1 MSSRSVR
8 LKNFKTYFLKLKSD
22 IKLHVELTSGTIIAS
37 VYLLNGKIVLKKTGE
52 WSTKEQQ
59 RSNVKYHVLPT
70 IIVGNKRQLAIPIS
84 ELLNVLCMTGTMQ
97 PTLVWNST
105 KNEMIKKTTCLI
117 TCVQIF
123 YYMKLTLHTALKQ
136 EYLTFNLSSHTPQP
150 LVITK

>member
-59 RSNVKYHVLPT
+59 RSNVKYHVLHT

-84 ELLNVLCMTGTMQ
+84 ELLNVLCTTGTM
-97 PTLVWNST
+97 
-105 KNEMIKKTTCLI
+105 
-117 TCVQIF
+117 
-123 YYMKLTLHTALKQ
+123 
-136 EYLTFNLSSHTPQP
+136 
-150 LVITK
+150 

>member
-1 MSSRSVR
+1 MRSRSVR

-22 IKLHVELTSGTIIAS
+22 IKLHVELTSGTIVAS
-37 VYLLNGKIVLKKTGE
+37 VYLKKTGE

-84 ELLNVLCMTGTMQ
+84 ELLNVLCTTGTMQ
-97 PTLVWNST
+97 PTLVWNSN

-136 EYLTFNLSSHTPQP
+136 EYFNLQSIQP
-150 LVITK
+150 HSLAFSYY

>member
-8 LKNFKTYFLKLKSD
+8 LKNFKTLNFLKLKSD
-22 IKLHVELTSGTIIAS
+22 FKLHVEINSGLTATS
-37 VYLLNGKIVLKKTGE
+37 VYLQKGKIVLKKTGKI

-97 PTLVWNST
+97 PTLVWNSN

-117 TCVQIF
+117 TCV
-123 YYMKLTLHTALKQ
+123 
-136 EYLTFNLSSHTPQP
+136 
-150 LVITK
+150 

>member
-8 LKNFKTYFLKLKSD
+8 LKNFKTYFLKPNSD
-22 IKLHVELTSGTIIAS
+22 IKLHVELTSGTIVAS

-84 ELLNVLCMTGTMQ
+84 ELLNVLCTTGTM
-97 PTLVWNST
+97 
-105 KNEMIKKTTCLI
+105 
-117 TCVQIF
+117 
-123 YYMKLTLHTALKQ
+123 
-136 EYLTFNLSSHTPQP
+136 
-150 LVITK
+150 